1 MYYTSK
7 NTKWDENVKYD
18 WLKAEGEAIDALR
31 GYQCIGF
38 FKDAADVE
46 SSAKVN
52 ANTKP
57 GDLKYVDQNNDGVI
71 NEQDQVVL
79 GKWGASWVMGL
90 NLTAKYKGFTLF
102 VAGTGSFGGKGLKN
116 NSYMHVYGD
125 RKYSEVVRGRWTEE
139 TADIATYP
147 SHNTRWRPELCGF
160 RLLVV
165 RHFTFRFEP
174 CSIVLR
180 LPGCYAERQTCER
193 FTNLCQRNKPVDLG
207 EGA

>member
-116 NSYMHVYGD
+116 NSYMHVYAIANILKWFADAG
-125 RKYSEVVRGRWTEE
+125 RKRRQISPHTRVSQHKV
-139 TADIATYP
+139 AT
-147 SHNTRWRPELCGF
+147 
-160 RLLVV
+160 
-165 RHFTFRFEP
+165 
-174 CSIVLR
+174 
-180 LPGCYAERQTCER
+180 
-193 FTNLCQRNKPVDLG
+193 
-207 EGA
+207 